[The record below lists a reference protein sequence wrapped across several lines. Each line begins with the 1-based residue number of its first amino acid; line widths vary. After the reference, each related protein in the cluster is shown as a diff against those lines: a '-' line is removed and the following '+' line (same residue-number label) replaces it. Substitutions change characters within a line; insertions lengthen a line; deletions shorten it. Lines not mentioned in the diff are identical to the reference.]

1 MRTARA
7 KANEKKLVD
16 FSVKA
21 QDFIIKKGFDQY
33 KRGSMDVQSAF
44 DTPATVGIGSFG
56 PQDAELNNFL
66 DKDTDLPKEAAENP
80 F

>member
-7 KANEKKLVD
+7 KQNEKKLVD

-21 QDFIIKKGFDQY
+21 QDFIIKKGFEQY
-33 KRGSMDVQSAF
+33 KRGSLDVQSAF

-56 PQDAELNNFL
+56 P
-66 DKDTDLPKEAAENP
+66 
-80 F
+80 